1 VYYTSIKRRATFK
14 MPQDSPLSITASVT
28 GIMTF
33 VAAVALGLY
42 ARALSLREALRI
54 DYHIIEAVSQ
64 YSQNMNGTVLL
75 GKFVKE
81 SLKQSGRQSQGDF
94 MDLRRTYV
102 EMFVLELRNSIC
114 LILLLRSSRIR
125 RFAEWEHTKRQVL
138 QRSGE
143 AAALKSRITYTQIMM
158 LSQ

>member
-1 VYYTSIKRRATFK
+1 
-14 MPQDSPLSITASVT
+14 
-28 GIMTF
+28 
-33 VAAVALGLY
+33 
-42 ARALSLREALRI
+42 
-54 DYHIIEAVSQ
+54 
-64 YSQNMNGTVLL
+64 
-75 GKFVKE
+75 
-81 SLKQSGRQSQGDF
+81 

-143 AAALKSRITYTQIMM
+143 AAALKSRITYTQMMM